1 MFLGSFPTRVDEKGR
16 LKMPADFKRDLEE
29 EQEFYI
35 TSLDGKRAHLYP
47 MQEWKKKE
55 EILKTI
61 PSSNPAKVRYLS
73 VTSRFGAV
81 TKMDSQGRLLLPARL
96 RESAK
101 VTGDVEVVGAQEF
114 LEVVER
120 SLFEQE
126 SQPLTAAEMTELAG
140 FGL

>member
-1 MFLGSFPTRVDEKGR
+1 MFRGSFPTRVDDKGR

-35 TSLDGKRAHLYP
+35 TSQDGKRAQLYP
-47 MQEWKKKE
+47 MAVWQQKE

-61 PSSNPAKVRYLS
+61 PSTNPAKIRYLA

-81 TKMDSQGRLLLPARL
+81 TRMDSQGRLLLPARL
-96 RESAK
+96 REAAN

-114 LEVVER
+114 LEVVDR
-120 SLFEQE
+120 TLFEQE
-126 SQPLTAAEMTELAG
+126 SAPLTEAELTALAG

>member
-1 MFLGSFPTRVDEKGR
+1 MFRGSFPTRVDDKGR

-35 TSLDGKRAHLYP
+35 TSQDGKRAQLYP
-47 MQEWKKKE
+47 MAEWMKKE

-61 PSSNPAKVRYLS
+61 PSTNPAKIRFLA

-81 TKMDSQGRLLLPARL
+81 TKMDSQGRLLLPLRL
-96 RESAK
+96 RESAR

-114 LEVVER
+114 MEVVDRE
-120 SLFEQE
+120 LFEQE
-126 SQPLTAAEMTELAG
+126 STPLTAEELSNLAG

>member
-1 MFLGSFPTRVDEKGR
+1 MFRGSLPTRVDDKGR
-16 LKMPADFKRDLEE
+16 LKMPADFKRDLDE

-35 TSLDGKRAHLYP
+35 TSQDGKRAQLYP
-47 MQEWKKKE
+47 MAVWMQKE

-61 PSSNPAKVRYLS
+61 PSTNPAKIRYLA

-96 RESAK
+96 REAAN
-101 VTGDVEVVGAQEF
+101 VTGDVEVVGVQEF
-114 LEVVER
+114 LEVVDR
-120 SLFEQE
+120 KLFEQE
-126 SQPLTAAEMTELAG
+126 SAPLTAEELTTLAG

>member
-1 MFLGSFPTRVDEKGR
+1 MFRGSLPTRVDEKGR

-35 TSLDGKRAHLYP
+35 TSQDGKRAQLYP
-47 MQEWKKKE
+47 MAVWQQKE

-61 PSSNPAKVRYLS
+61 PSTNPAKIRYLA

-81 TKMDSQGRLLLPARL
+81 TRMDSQGRLLLPARL
-96 RESAK
+96 REAAN

-114 LEVVER
+114 LEVVDR
-120 SLFEQE
+120 TLFEQE
-126 SQPLTAAEMTELAG
+126 SAPLTAEELTTLAG

>member
-1 MFLGSFPTRVDEKGR
+1 MFRGSFPTRVDDKGR
-16 LKMPADFKRDLEE
+16 LKMPADFKRDLDE

-35 TSLDGKRAHLYP
+35 TSQDGKRAQLYP
-47 MQEWKKKE
+47 MAEWIKKE

-61 PSSNPAKVRYLS
+61 PSTNPAKIRYLA

-81 TKMDSQGRLLLPARL
+81 TKMDSQGRLLLPLRL

-101 VTGDVEVVGAQEF
+101 VTGDVEVIGVQEWM
-114 LEVVER
+114 EVVDRE
-120 SLFEQE
+120 LFEAE
-126 SQPLTAAEMTELAG
+126 SMPLTEEELSNLAG